1 MSKKFLV
8 SIDLNG
14 NELQNAVMQP
24 LAAAPSNPQYG
35 RMYVDST
42 DNLFKWW
49 NGTSWVAIGAVL
61 SVNGKVGV
69 VTLTQDDVGDGSAYK
84 RTHNDLTD
92 ALVTLI
98 NGALQKSGGTMS
110 GALAMGSNA
119 ITGLAA
125 PTNNTDA
132 ATKKYVDDSVSGL
145 GAVFTFKGTKSS
157 TSALPLSGNKQGDVW
172 LVSADNSE
180 YVWTSSS
187 ASGTASDWEKLG
199 VVVDLSGYAP
209 LASPEFTG
217 TPTAPTPSTDDDSTK
232 LATTAYVKNVVAGI
246 TGLVKT
252 ATGTISTSATSATVN
267 FTGTLIG
274 AFAVMSGSMVIVDV
288 APSASSVTFSVAA
301 APSAAVTCTVV
312 YI

>member
-1 MSKKFLV
+1 M
-8 SIDLNG
+8 
-14 NELQNAVMQP
+14 
-24 LAAAPSNPQYG
+24 
-35 RMYVDST
+35 
-42 DNLFKWW
+42 
-49 NGTSWVAIGAVL
+49 
-61 SVNGKVGV
+61 
-69 VTLTQDDVGDGSAYK
+69 
-84 RTHNDLTD
+84 
-92 ALVTLI
+92 
-98 NGALQKSGGTMS
+98 
-110 GALAMGSNA
+110 
-119 ITGLAA
+119 
-125 PTNNTDA
+125 
-132 ATKKYVDDSVSGL
+132 
-145 GAVFTFKGTKSS
+145 
-157 TSALPLSGNKQGDVW
+157 W

-246 TGLVKT
+246 TCLVKT

>member
-145 GAVFTFKGTKSS
+145 GAVFTF
-157 TSALPLSGNKQGDVW
+157 
-172 LVSADNSE
+172 
-180 YVWTSSS
+180 
-187 ASGTASDWEKLG
+187 
-199 VVVDLSGYAP
+199 
-209 LASPEFTG
+209 
-217 TPTAPTPSTDDDSTK
+217 
-232 LATTAYVKNVVAGI
+232 
-246 TGLVKT
+246 
-252 ATGTISTSATSATVN
+252 
-267 FTGTLIG
+267 IG
-274 AFAVMSGSMVIVDV
+274 K
-288 APSASSVTFSVAA
+288 
-301 APSAAVTCTVV
+301 
-312 YI
+312 